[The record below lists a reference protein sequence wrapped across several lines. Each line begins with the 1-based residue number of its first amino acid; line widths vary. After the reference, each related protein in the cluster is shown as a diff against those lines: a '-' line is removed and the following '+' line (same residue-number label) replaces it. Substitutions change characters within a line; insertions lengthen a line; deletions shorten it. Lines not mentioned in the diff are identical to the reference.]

1 MGNRRLL
8 SLDVLRGAAVAGM
21 ILVSAPGNDAPYG
34 WLRHS
39 AWNGFTPADLV
50 FPLFLFALGVSA
62 AVSLERH
69 LRLGAP
75 RRALV
80 VQSAGR
86 AALLFILGIAGNGV
100 PCGFAPDGWRVM
112 GVLQR
117 IALCSF
123 GAAALYLGT
132 EAAVQAA
139 LGASLLAGYWAALT
153 LIPVPGYGAGNLTA
167 AGNLASWLDRLLL
180 PGVLLGGNFD
190 SEGLLST
197 IPAFATTIAGLLAG
211 RFLLGEKRPAR
222 GAAALF
228 GAGVL
233 LTAAGLAWNPFFP
246 INKHLWTSSFSLFS
260 TGLALLLF
268 GALHWLIE
276 ARQVRAWSRPLE
288 AYGRNAFMIY
298 ALSFLFLAVQDSI
311 PMMAGGSPGNLRSWL
326 CATLFGWASPPNAC
340 LLYTLSYTALWLPLA
355 AWLNRRGIA
364 LRVSW
369 STVTE
374 TLGRVRARK

>member
-1 MGNRRLL
+1 
-8 SLDVLRGAAVAGM
+8 
-21 ILVSAPGNDAPYG
+21 
-34 WLRHS
+34 
-39 AWNGFTPADLV
+39 
-50 FPLFLFALGVSA
+50 
-62 AVSLERH
+62 
-69 LRLGAP
+69 
-75 RRALV
+75 
-80 VQSAGR
+80 
-86 AALLFILGIAGNGV
+86 
-100 PCGFAPDGWRVM
+100 M

-233 LTAAGLAWNPFFP
+233 LTAAGLAWNPFLP
-246 INKHLWTSSFSLFS
+246 NQQAPMDQLLQPLLD
-260 TGLALLLF
+260 GLGAPLVRSAALAHRGPP
-268 GALHWLIE
+268 GARVVAAAGGI
-276 ARQVRAWSRPLE
+276 RPQRIHDL
-288 AYGRNAFMIY
+288 RP
-298 ALSFLFLAVQDSI
+298 SFLFLAVQDSI

-355 AWLNRRGIA
+355 GVAEPARH
-364 LRVSW
+364 
-369 STVTE
+369 
-374 TLGRVRARK
+374 RAARLLEHGDGDPRAGQGAK